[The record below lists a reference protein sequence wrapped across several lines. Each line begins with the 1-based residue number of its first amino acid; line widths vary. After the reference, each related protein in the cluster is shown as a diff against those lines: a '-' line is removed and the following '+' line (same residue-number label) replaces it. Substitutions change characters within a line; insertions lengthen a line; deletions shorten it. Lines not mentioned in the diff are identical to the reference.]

1 MKSGKKNLSN
11 TEIKILSKTL
21 KMIIELKEPKI
32 ISSLQANLK
41 STLLKNKSFTE
52 KEIKVIRL
60 ICEEY
65 TNKEIGAKLGLSM
78 KTIDN
83 RRAVIMRKTKSR
95 NAVGIV
101 KYAIKH
107 KLFILK

>member
-1 MKSGKKNLSN
+1 MKNKTLTK

-21 KMIIELKEPKI
+21 KMIIEFKEPKI
-32 ISSLQANLK
+32 ISGLESSLK
-41 STLLKNKSFTE
+41 SVLLKNKSFTE

-83 RRAVIMRKTKSR
+83 RRAVILRKTKSR
-95 NAVGIV
+95 NTVGVV

-107 KLFILK
+107 KLFVLK